1 MPFSKVYS
9 IENYE
14 KNSLLNKKNIKIT
27 IKTLADTKL
36 DYIGIKLQVLPRGNY
51 LDLNRMVGVNLDAIY
66 ILNKELNNNYNII
79 TSQS

>member
-27 IKTLADTKL
+27 TKTLADTKL

-66 ILNKELNNNYNII
+66 ILNRELNNNYNII
-79 TSQS
+79 TNQS